1 MLKVVR
7 AELAVWRSVAK
18 GLKLWVAQTE
28 ATEARVAIFGLWLI
42 ATLHRFWHF
51 VTTRTAEPKMVSTA
65 RAKTSMGDAAKI

>member
-1 MLKVVR
+1 MLKVARV
-7 AELAVWRSVAK
+7 ELAVWHSVAR

-28 ATEARVAIFGLWLI
+28 ATAARVAIFGLWLI

-65 RAKTSMGDAAKI
+65 KEKIFMVGAVKI